1 MGSPSKS
8 DLRARVAAL
17 RKSLAREK
25 EKRAQFEAAA
35 SEAREQQAATGEILR
50 VISRSPA
57 GAHTRVHAA
66 TGETLRVISRSPADA
81 QPVFDAIVASAARL
95 CEADLSV
102 VAQFDGGLLH
112 LAAVNMSAAGIEAYR
127 SLFPRPAGRHFVVG
141 RAFVERRP
149 VHVED

>member
-8 DLRARVAAL
+8 ELRAKVAAL

-35 SEAREQQAATGEILR
+35 SEAREQQAAAGEILR
-50 VISRSPA
+50 VISSSPA
-57 GAHTRVHAA
+57 A
-66 TGETLRVISRSPADA
+66 A

-95 CEADLSV
+95 CEADLSM

-127 SLFPRPAGRHFVVG
+127 SLFP
-141 RAFVERRP
+141 
-149 VHVED
+149 